1 MMKYA
6 LNHPWKFRDWRAAFS
21 VGLSQTIVVM
31 SVEFVNLLI
40 LQTNGTIMD
49 IIMNFLALVVIAE
62 FDDYFFI
69 PVANE
74 PFAKFISDE
83 EYDFKGVH
91 GRELVEMKELVKI

>member
-1 MMKYA
+1 
-6 LNHPWKFRDWRAAFS
+6 
-21 VGLSQTIVVM
+21 
-31 SVEFVNLLI
+31 
-40 LQTNGTIMD
+40 MD

-83 EYDFKGVH
+83 KYDFKGVH
-91 GRELVEMKELVKI
+91 GRKLVEMKDLVKI